1 MNMMLR
7 ISMDTDTV
15 LCPDKGLPRLIRYD
29 LPDNELDLVSVLNI
43 EQNLLRINRVLF
55 DMLSEMQQD
64 WVIKTRKQ
72 YLYRNDLYVV

>member
-7 ISMDTDTV
+7 ISMNTDTV

-29 LPDNELDLVSVLNI
+29 LPDNDIDCVAVLNI
-43 EQNLLRINRVLF
+43 EQNLLRVNRVLF
-55 DMLSEMQQD
+55 DMLTPMQQD

-72 YLYRNDLYVV
+72 YLYRNDLSVY

>member
-15 LCPDKGLPRLIRYD
+15 LCPKDGLPRLIRYD
-29 LPDNELDLVSVLNI
+29 LPDNDIDCVSVLNT
-43 EQNLLRINRVLF
+43 EQNLLRVNRVLF
-55 DMLSEMQQD
+55 DMLTEMQQN

-72 YLYRNDLYVV
+72 YLYRNDLSVY